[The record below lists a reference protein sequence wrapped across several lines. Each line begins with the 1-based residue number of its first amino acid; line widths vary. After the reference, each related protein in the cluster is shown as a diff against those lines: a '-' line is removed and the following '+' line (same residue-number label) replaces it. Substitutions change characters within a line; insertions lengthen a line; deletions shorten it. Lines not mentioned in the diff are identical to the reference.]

1 MKVLRKSIFILMVIL
16 LGVGCF
22 IIAEFFISTTSGDEN
37 YDYKILGIEGV
48 ENFKTNYFLNEKLSV
63 DDAKLCLQIEN
74 DREKLV
80 DIKKSNISN
89 FDSTQIGERELEIT
103 YEKFT
108 IKIPY
113 TINYKKMEFDS
124 DNTFDFELNEDVTN
138 NSDFDKIKINL
149 LDVENNVVAQ
159 KMMSEMQIFGLD
171 TSKLTKNEPNKS
183 RTATVLFDGLELDF
197 DYTVFYFAEKSNYVG
212 QSEKQDDGC
221 VYEILSFVP
230 NVVSSLKVAQ
240 KLDTQ
245 NLIVKTYQFDL
256 KRVDLENKSSFLSS
270 KSVAS
275 LDFQTKVLTLAKD
288 VVGNSK
294 QVEIQLQKSA
304 PKNVEDSSIKS
315 IVKVDGLQDTY
326 YLGQDIEIEK
336 IVVTVLT
343 NDKKEVEI
351 ELGKENISNLTSD
364 AVGNFVAKIK
374 YFDFVYLFGYKVC
387 YKSIEFYF
395 EDGNKSDFV
404 FKVGSRDLFSFH
416 LICFDNDGLPQN
428 IKLVEDEDVRV
439 FGFDTQTST
448 NGEKRKARIECLGAS
463 LEFEYIVE

>member
-1 MKVLRKSIFILMVIL
+1 MVIL

-48 ENFKTNYFLNEKLSV
+48 ENFKTDYFLNEKLSV

-80 DIKKSNISN
+80 DIKKSNVSN
-89 FDSTQIGERELEIT
+89 FDSTQIGERELQIT

-138 NSDFDKIKINL
+138 NGDFDKIKINL

-183 RTATVLFDGLELDF
+183 RTATV
-197 DYTVFYFAEKSNYVG
+197 FYFAEKSNYVG

-221 VYEILSFVP
+221 IYEILSFVP

-240 KLDTQ
+240 KLDAQ

-270 KSVAS
+270 KSIAN

-288 VVGNSK
+288 AVGNSK

-336 IVVTVLT
+336 VVVTVLT

-351 ELGKENISNLTSD
+351 ELGKESISNLTSD

-395 EDGNKSDFV
+395 EDGDKSDFV

-416 LICFDNDGLPQN
+416 LICFDNDGSPQN
-428 IKLVEDEDVRV
+428 IKLVEDEDVKV

-448 NGEKRKARIECLGAS
+448 NGKKRKARIECLGAS